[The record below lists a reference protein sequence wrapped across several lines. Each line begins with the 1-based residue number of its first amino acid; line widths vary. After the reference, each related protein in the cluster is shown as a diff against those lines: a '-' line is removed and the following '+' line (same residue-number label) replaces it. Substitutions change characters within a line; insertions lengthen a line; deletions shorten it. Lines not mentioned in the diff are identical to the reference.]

1 MGPLHQA
8 LSRVRRRH
16 WRGYSLLDALIALA
30 LLSFGLLGLT
40 RLQTRT
46 LAQATEAQSR
56 TTAAALADELV
67 SSALVD
73 AGNRNCYT
81 LPASGTCASTTAST
95 LASNWST
102 RVAASLP
109 GGSATSTYTS
119 ASGQLQV
126 VITWTGKGTGDTRTL
141 TATTDVR

>member
-1 MGPLHQA
+1 MGLVQHTLA
-8 LSRVRRRH
+8 RARRH
-16 WRGYSLLDALIALA
+16 RWHGYSLLDALIALA

-56 TTAAALADELV
+56 ATAAALADELT

-73 AGNRNCYT
+73 VNNRNCYT
-81 LPASGTCASTTAST
+81 LPASGTCASATAST
-95 LASNWST
+95 LASSWAT
-102 RVAASLP
+102 RVASSLP
-109 GGSATSTYTS
+109 SGSATSTYTA

-126 VITWTGKGTGDTRTL
+126 VITWTGKSTGDTRSL